1 MSKVFPSRSFFSWL
15 IRSKHMSLVL
25 PCCDILNRLL
35 PKRICFDRDEH
46 DKCEVGD
53 LIH

>member
-1 MSKVFPSRSFFSWL
+1 MQSLPG
-15 IRSKHMSLVL
+15 SLVFFMAHPEQTHEFSPSVL
-25 PCCDILNRLL
+25 RHPESLVAE
-35 PKRICFDRDEH
+35 RICFDRDEH